1 MIYQMNLLKGPPDD
15 EAIKIIQYFESLAV
29 KYDPRG
35 YCVCT
40 SEGKDSRVLGHLFR
54 RAGVKHF
61 YLHSITGID
70 PPELTYF
77 QRRNFQEYKDKG
89 YLCYDIMPRKSMI
102 TMMKERKIPPLRQA
116 RYCCTELKEVRVP
129 EQGNSILSFGVRK
142 HESQNRKKNRDEIEI
157 VPPGKKRNIIMP
169 FDNEENRRTFESCY
183 KFREKRVN
191 PIADW
196 TDADIWNYSEY
207 WKLEQSE
214 LYQEGFKRLGCIGC
228 PMAGSC
234 ERKREFERWP
244 GFKRMYIL
252 GFEKM
257 IEARKTAGLEIL
269 PGMETPEKWFNW
281 WLSDEAH
288 ERPDEN
294 QLTLEFEDYEYF

>member
-1 MIYQMNLLKGPPDD
+1 M
-15 EAIKIIQYFESLAV
+15 
-29 KYDPRG
+29 
-35 YCVCT
+35 
-40 SEGKDSRVLGHLFR
+40 
-54 RAGVKHF
+54 
-61 YLHSITGID
+61 
-70 PPELTYF
+70 
-77 QRRNFQEYKDKG
+77 
-89 YLCYDIMPRKSMI
+89 
-102 TMMKERKIPPLRQA
+102 
-116 RYCCTELKEVRVP
+116 
-129 EQGNSILSFGVRK
+129 
-142 HESQNRKKNRDEIEI
+142 
-157 VPPGKKRNIIMP
+157 
-169 FDNEENRRTFESCY
+169 
-183 KFREKRVN
+183 
-191 PIADW
+191 
-196 TDADIWNYSEY
+196 
-207 WKLEQSE
+207 
-214 LYQEGFKRLGCIGC
+214 GCIGC